1 MSDSSDVDKPIGLR
15 KKVEDNDNLSDYPS
29 DDSVDSEKRRAQEEE
44 EIRQHR
50 INMAKRAAK

>member
-44 EIRQHR
+44 EIR
-50 INMAKRAAK
+50 